1 MAKEWTP
8 EECLALEEPC
18 KGECWARLACTG
30 ACVPT
35 LQMSDQL
42 TAVWPVLW
50 AGYLCPLTANVF
62 EVEFLEFRI
71 REMEGQK
78 RELYHVKKPDD
89 AVPACSAYQ
98 PSCPVLHFSCV
109 KLSNASAIWG
119 LFTGCRQLLQAIA
132 QSDWRAGLL
141 TQSFVLSQPSE
152 PIVDI
157 PPELEDQYRLIQ
169 YSFPA
174 EFLKARTIGTS
185 LVFSV
190 GDKEVRSILACFP
203 TLSADVHI

>member
-1 MAKEWTP
+1 MAKEYTP
-8 EECLALEEPC
+8 EECLTLQEPC
-18 KGECWARLACTG
+18 E
-30 ACVPT
+30 
-35 LQMSDQL
+35 
-42 TAVWPVLW
+42 
-50 AGYLCPLTANVF
+50 GYLCPLSANSYQ
-62 EVEFLEFRI
+62 VEFLEFRI

-89 AVPACSAYQ
+89 A
-98 PSCPVLHFSCV
+98 
-109 KLSNASAIWG
+109 
-119 LFTGCRQLLQAIA
+119 
-132 QSDWRAGLL
+132 
-141 TQSFVLSQPSE
+141 PSE

-190 GDKEVRSILACFP
+190 GDQEVPSFRMIERHYFRDKLLKSFDFTLGFCMPKSKNTWEVIYTLPEVEAALEKEMVDAPYETKSDSFYFVGNKLVMHNKAEYAY
-203 TLSADVHI
+203 TL